1 MKHEILNS
9 AIALRHELHAH
20 PELPMQETW
29 TKAHLMEF
37 LKTHTK
43 LEVVDRGRWFYAVF
57 FAGDDKPNIAF
68 RADFDAL
75 PIEESP
81 DLVPY
86 ASENPGVSHK
96 CGHDGHSAALAAFA
110 LDLDENGA
118 DKNVYLIFQHAE
130 ETGQGGRE
138 CAALLAEKN
147 ISEIYAVHN
156 LPGLRF
162 GAVAAP
168 DGTAQFASTGM
179 ILTFEGKKSH
189 ACYPENG
196 RNPAFAISELI
207 LALDSLAQNPKYR
220 GMTLITV
227 IAVRVGEHAF
237 GTNAGHGELLLT
249 VRGAFSEELDDLIRA
264 IEGMAQERSAQY
276 GLTCSVRYEDVFPD
290 TFNHSACTEKVR
302 RAARELGIPVEELAE
317 PFRASEDFG
326 WYTKEI
332 PGAIF
337 YIGGGDCPPIHT
349 VTFDFPDA
357 LIEPIGDLYR
367 KILAVCS
374 F

>member
-1 MKHEILNS
+1 MKREILTT
-9 AIALRHELHAH
+9 AIELRHQLHAH
-20 PELPMQETW
+20 PELSMQETW
-29 TKAHLMEF
+29 TKAHLMNF

-43 LEVVDRGRWFYAVF
+43 LEIVDRGRWFYAVYR
-57 FAGDDKPNIAF
+57 AGDSKPNIAF

-75 PIEESP
+75 PVEEAP

-86 ASENPGVSHK
+86 ASQIPGVSHK
-96 CGHDGHSAALAAFA
+96 CGHDGHAAALAAFA

-118 DKNVYLIFQHAE
+118 DQNVYLIFQHAE
-130 ETGQGGRE
+130 ETGQGGE
-138 CAALLAEKN
+138 ACAELLAEKH

-196 RNPAFAISELI
+196 RNPAFAISELV
-207 LALDSLAQNPKYR
+207 LALDGLAKNPKYR
-220 GMTLITV
+220 GMTLVTV
-227 IAVRVGEHAF
+227 IAVKVGEHAF

-249 VRGAFSEELDDLIRA
+249 VRGALGEELDDLICA
-264 IEGMAQERSAQY
+264 IEKTAQEKSAQY
-276 GLTCSVRYEDVFPD
+276 GLVCSVRYEDTFPD
-290 TFNHSACTEKVR
+290 TFNHAVCAEKVR

-326 WYTKEI
+326 WYTKKI

-349 VTFDFPDA
+349 VGFDFPDA
-357 LIEPIGDLYR
+357 LIAPIGDLYR
-367 KILAVCS
+367 KLLTIC
-374 F
+374 

>member
-1 MKHEILNS
+1 MKQEILDS

-20 PELPMQETW
+20 PELSMQERW

-37 LKTHTK
+37 LKTRTS
-43 LEVVDRGRWFYAVF
+43 LEIVDCGRWFYAVHYVG
-57 FAGDDKPNIAF
+57 ADRPSIAF

-75 PIEESP
+75 PIEEP
-81 DLVPY
+81 PELMPY
-86 ASENPGVSHK
+86 ASQFPGISHK

-118 DKNVYLIFQHAE
+118 EQNVYLIFQHAE
-130 ETGQGGRE
+130 ETGQGGEECTKLLRE
-138 CAALLAEKN
+138 KG

-162 GAVAAP
+162 GAIAVP

-179 ILTFEGKKSH
+179 ILTFEGSKSH

-207 LALDSLAQNPKYR
+207 LALEGLAKNPRYR

-227 IAVRVGEHAF
+227 IQVNVGEHAF

-249 VRGAFSEELDDLIRA
+249 VRGAFSEEMDDLIHA
-264 IEGMAQERSAQY
+264 IEQSALEKSAQY
-276 GLTCSVRYEDVFPD
+276 GLKCSFRYEDVFPD
-290 TFNHSACTEKVR
+290 TFNHSFCAEKVR
-302 RAARELGIPVEELAE
+302 RAAGELGIPVEELAE

-326 WYTKEI
+326 WYTKQI

-337 YIGGGDCPPIHT
+337 YVGGGDCPPIHT
-349 VTFDFPDA
+349 CSFDFPDA
-357 LIEPIGDLYR
+357 LIPVIGDMYR
-367 KILAVCS
+367 KLLTVC
-374 F
+374 

>member
-1 MKHEILNS
+1 MKREIFT
-9 AIALRHELHAH
+9 AATELRHQLHAH
-20 PELPMQETW
+20 PELSMHETW
-29 TKAHLMEF
+29 TKTHLMEF
-37 LKTHTK
+37 LRSHTK
-43 LEVVDRGRWFYAVF
+43 LEITDCGRWFYAVF
-57 FAGDDKPNIAF
+57 HAGDDKPSVAF

-75 PIEESP
+75 PIEEAP
-81 DLVPY
+81 DFVPY
-86 ASENPGVSHK
+86 ASEFPGVSHK

-118 DKNVYLIFQHAE
+118 DQNVYLIFQHAE
-130 ETGQGGRE
+130 ETGQGGKE
-138 CAALLAEKN
+138 CAALLEEKH

-196 RNPAFAISELI
+196 RNPAFAISELV
-207 LALDSLAQNPKYR
+207 LALDGLAKNPKYR

-227 IAVRVGEHAF
+227 IAVNVGEHAF

-249 VRGAFSEELDDLIRA
+249 VRGALGEELDDLLRA
-264 IEGMAQERSAQY
+264 IEKTARELSAQH
-276 GLTCSVRYEDVFPD
+276 GLQCSVRYEDVFPD
-290 TFNHSACTEKVR
+290 TFNYAACAEKVR

-326 WYTKEI
+326 WYTKKI

-337 YIGGGDCPPIHT
+337 YIGDGDCPPIHT

-367 KILAVCS
+367 KILEFC
-374 F
+374 

>member
-1 MKHEILNS
+1 MKREILS
-9 AIALRHELHAH
+9 TATELRHQLHAH
-20 PELPMQETW
+20 PELSMHETW

-37 LKTHTK
+37 LKEHTR
-43 LEVVDRGRWFYAVF
+43 LEIVDRGRWFYAAYR
-57 FAGDDKPNIAF
+57 AGDAKPNIAF

-75 PIEESP
+75 PVEEAP
-81 DLVPY
+81 DFVPY
-86 ASENPGVSHK
+86 ASKFPGISHK

-110 LDLDENGA
+110 LDLEENGA

-130 ETGQGGRE
+130 ETGQGAAE
-138 CAALLAEKN
+138 CAALLEEKH

-179 ILTFEGKKSH
+179 ILTFEGKQSH

-207 LALDSLAQNPKYR
+207 LALEGLSKNPKYR
-220 GMTLITV
+220 GMTLVTV
-227 IAVRVGEHAF
+227 IAVNVGEHAF

-249 VRGAFSEELDDLIRA
+249 VRGAFGDELDDLLRA
-264 IEGMAQERSAQY
+264 IEETAQERAAQY
-276 GLTCSVRYEDVFPD
+276 GLKCAVRYEDAFPD
-290 TFNHSACTEKVR
+290 TFNHPACAEKVR
-302 RAARELGIPVEELAE
+302 RAARELGIPVETLAE

-326 WYTKEI
+326 WYTKKI

-337 YIGGGDCPPIHT
+337 YVGGGDCPPLHT
-349 VTFDFPDA
+349 DTFDFPDA
-357 LIEPIGDLYR
+357 LIGTIGDMYR
-367 KILAVCS
+367 KLLS
-374 F
+374 FC